1 MGNLVAVEIASLAG
15 ERSLAMTWNSG
26 ENIMNNLL
34 NIKTPAE
41 GIAQV
46 RKAEYN
52 LSNHGIGNLRLAYW
66 NLTTEALYEEATFR
80 NEGAIVAGGPFVAF
94 TGKHTARSANDKFI
108 VRETDSEGNVW
119 WGQYNRP
126 CAADKFEVLYD
137 RMLGFLQGRDVFVQD
152 LYAGA
157 DENYRLP
164 VRIVTELAWHS
175 HFVRNM
181 FILPGSLEEYKR
193 FVPEFTIMALPSFK
207 GMPMVDN
214 TASETFICLSFEK
227 KLAIIGNTAYAGEI
241 KKSVFT
247 ILNYLLPLEGVLS
260 MHCSAN
266 VNPKDSND
274 VALFFGLSGTGKT
287 TLSADPTRRLIG
299 DDEHGWSDDGVF
311 NFEGGCYA
319 KVIGL
324 SASAEPE
331 IYATTHRFGTVLENV
346 PFDPVTRYIDLDDDS
361 LTENTRASYP
371 LEFIDN
377 AVPEKKAG
385 HPKNVIL
392 LTCDASGVMPPI
404 ARLTP
409 NQALYQ
415 FISGYTSKVGGTEVG
430 LGKEPEITFSAC
442 FGGPFM
448 VHHPYK
454 YAELLKRKIERY
466 GVTCWLVNT
475 GWVGGP
481 YGVGK
486 RISIRHTR
494 ALLNA
499 ALSGKLAKVE
509 YYRDPV
515 FGFEVPKTCPDV
527 PESVLEPWSSWPSRE
542 EYDKK
547 YKNLA
552 QRFIENFGKFTEG
565 TPREVVEA
573 GPKVK

>member
-1 MGNLVAVEIASLAG
+1 
-15 ERSLAMTWNSG
+15 
-26 ENIMNNLL
+26 MNNLL
-34 NIKTPAE
+34 NIKTPGE
-41 GIAQV
+41 SIAQA

-66 NLTTEALYEEATFR
+66 NLQGEALYEEAIFR
-80 NEGAIVAGGPFVAF
+80 GEGVTAVGGPFVAN
-94 TGKHTARSANDKFI
+94 TGKHTARSANDKFV
-108 VRETDSEGNVW
+108 VRETDSEGNIW
-119 WGQYNRP
+119 WGVYNRP
-126 CAADKFEVLYD
+126 FESRKFDALYE

-152 LYAGA
+152 VYGGA

-175 HFVRNM
+175 MFVRNM
-181 FILPGSLEEYKR
+181 FILPKTLEEYKR
-193 FVPEFTIMALPSFK
+193 FVPEFTILTMPSFK
-207 GMPMVDN
+207 GMPALDN
-214 TASETFICLSFEK
+214 TGSETFICLSFEK

-247 ILNYLLPLEGVLS
+247 ILNYLMPLQGVLS

-266 VNPKDSND
+266 VNPVDSND

-287 TLSADPTRRLIG
+287 TLSADPSRRLIG
-299 DDEHGWSDDGVF
+299 DDEHGWSDEGVF

-324 SASAEPE
+324 SESAEPE
-331 IYATTHRFGTVLENV
+331 IFATTRRYGTILENV
-346 PFDPVTRYIDLDDDS
+346 PVDPITRYIDLDDDS

-415 FISGYTSKVGGTEVG
+415 FISGYTSKIAGTEVG

-454 YAELLKRKIERY
+454 YAQLLKGKIERY

-494 ALLNA
+494 NLLNA
-499 ALSGKLAKVE
+499 ALNGKLDNVE
-509 YYRDPV
+509 YYKDPV
-515 FGFEVPKTCPDV
+515 FGFEVPMTCPEV
-527 PESVLEPWSSWPSRE
+527 PESVLQPWSSWPGRD
-542 EYDKK
+542 EYDRR
-547 YKNLA
+547 YRDLA
-552 QRFIENFGKFTEG
+552 SRFIQNFAKFTDG
-565 TPREVVEA
+565 TPQEVIDA
-573 GPKVK
+573 GPRI

>member
-1 MGNLVAVEIASLAG
+1 
-15 ERSLAMTWNSG
+15 
-26 ENIMNNLL
+26 MNNLL

-41 GIAQV
+41 AIAQN
-46 RKAEYN
+46 RKADFN
-52 LSNHGIGNLRLAYW
+52 LSNQGVINLRLAYW
-66 NLTTEALYEEATFR
+66 NLTTEALVEEAIFR
-80 NEGAIVAGGPFVAF
+80 GEGALVSGGPFVAN
-94 TGKHTARSANDKFI
+94 TGKHTARSANDKFV
-108 VRETDSEGNVW
+108 VRHTDSENNIW
-119 WGQYNRP
+119 WGVYNRP
-126 CAADKFEVLYD
+126 FAAEKFEVLYD
-137 RMLGFLQGRDVFVQD
+137 RMLGFMQGRDVFVQD
-152 LYAGA
+152 VYGGA
-157 DENYRLP
+157 DESYRLP

-181 FILPGSLEEYKR
+181 FILPQSLEEYKR
-193 FVPEFTIMALPSFK
+193 FIPEFTIIAMPSFK
-207 GMPMVDN
+207 GSPAVDN

-266 VNPKDSND
+266 VNPQNADD

-299 DDEHGWSDDGVF
+299 DDEHGWSDNGVF

-324 SASAEPE
+324 SESAEPE
-331 IYATTHRFGTVLENV
+331 IYATTRHFGTILENV
-346 PFDPVTRYIDLDDDS
+346 PFDPITRMIDLDDDS

-371 LEFIDN
+371 LELIAN

-415 FISGYTSKVGGTEVG
+415 FISGYTSKIAGTEVG

-454 YAELLKRKIERY
+454 YAELLKNKIERY

-486 RISIRHTR
+486 RISIKYTR

-499 ALSGKLAKVE
+499 ALEGKLNAVQFKK
-509 YYRDPV
+509 DPI
-515 FGFEVPKTCPDV
+515 FGFEVPQSCPNV
-527 PESVLEPWSSWPSRE
+527 PDEVMNPATSWHDQK
-542 EYDKK
+542 EYDRR
-547 YKNLA
+547 YKDLA
-552 QRFIENFGKFTEG
+552 MRFIQNFAKFTDG
-565 TPREVVEA
+565 TPQEVIDA
-573 GPKVK
+573 GPRV

>member
-1 MGNLVAVEIASLAG
+1 
-15 ERSLAMTWNSG
+15 
-26 ENIMNNLL
+26 MNNLL

-41 GIAQV
+41 AVAQT
-46 RKAEYN
+46 RKADFN
-52 LSNHGIGNLRLAYW
+52 LSNQGVTNLRLAYW
-66 NLTTEALYEEATFR
+66 NLPTEALVEEAIFR
-80 NEGAIVAGGPFVAF
+80 NEGSLVLGGPFVAN
-94 TGKHTARSANDKFI
+94 TGKHTARSANDKFV
-108 VRETDSEGNVW
+108 VRHADSEDNIW
-119 WGQYNRP
+119 WGVYNRP
-126 CAADKFEVLYD
+126 FAPDKFEVLYD
-137 RMLGFLQGRDVFVQD
+137 RLLGFMQGRDVFVQD
-152 LYAGA
+152 VYAGA
-157 DENYRLP
+157 DEAYRLP
-164 VRIVTELAWHS
+164 VRLVTELAWHS

-181 FILPGSLEEYKR
+181 FVLPQSLEEYRR
-193 FVPEFTIMALPSFK
+193 FVPEFTIIAMPSFK
-207 GMPMVDN
+207 GAPAVDS
-214 TASETFICLSFEK
+214 TATETFICLSFEK

-266 VNPKDSND
+266 VNPENADD

-299 DDEHGWSDDGVF
+299 DDEHGWSDSGVF

-324 SASAEPE
+324 SESAEPE
-331 IYATTHRFGTVLENV
+331 IYATTKRFGTILENV
-346 PFDPVTRYIDLDDDS
+346 PFDPITRLIDLDDDT

-371 LEFIDN
+371 LDFINN

-415 FISGYTSKVGGTEVG
+415 FISGYTSKIAGTEVG

-454 YAELLKRKIERY
+454 YAELLKNKIERY

-475 GWVGGP
+475 GWVGGA

-486 RISIRHTR
+486 RISIRYTR

-499 ALSGKLAKVE
+499 ALNGRLDKVKYAK
-509 YYRDPV
+509 DPI
-515 FGFEVPKTCPDV
+515 FGFEVPTQCPDV
-527 PESVLEPWSSWPSRE
+527 PDEVLSPASSWHDKK
-542 EYDKK
+542 EYDRR
-547 YKNLA
+547 YKDLA
-552 QRFIENFGKFTEG
+552 MRFKQNFAKFEDG

-573 GPKVK
+573 GPKV

>member
-1 MGNLVAVEIASLAG
+1 
-15 ERSLAMTWNSG
+15 
-26 ENIMNNLL
+26 MNNLL

-41 GIAQV
+41 SIAQT
-46 RKAEYN
+46 RKADYN
-52 LSNHGIGNLRLAYW
+52 LSNQGVGNLRLAYW
-66 NLTTEALYEEATFR
+66 NLTTEALVEEAVFR
-80 NEGAIVAGGPFVAF
+80 GEGALVAGGPFVAN
-94 TGKHTARSANDKFI
+94 TGKHTARSANDKFV
-108 VRETDSEGNVW
+108 VRETDSEGNIW
-119 WGQYNRP
+119 WGVYNRP
-126 CAADKFEVLYD
+126 FSADKFEVLYD
-137 RMLGFLQGRDVFVQD
+137 RMLGFLQGRDAFVQD
-152 LYAGA
+152 VYAGA
-157 DENYRLP
+157 DEAYRLP

-181 FILPGSLEEYKR
+181 FILPQSLEEYKR
-193 FVPEFTIMALPSFK
+193 FVPEFTIIAMPSFK
-207 GMPMVDN
+207 AAPAVDGSN
-214 TASETFICLSFEK
+214 SETVICLSFEK

-266 VNPKDSND
+266 ANPENADD

-287 TLSADPTRRLIG
+287 KLSADPTRSLIG
-299 DDEHGWSDDGVF
+299 DDEHGWSDNGVF

-324 SASAEPE
+324 SESAEPE
-331 IYATTHRFGTVLENV
+331 IHATTKRFGTILENV
-346 PFDPVTRYIDLDDDS
+346 TFDPVTRLIDLDDDT

-371 LEFIDN
+371 LEFIAN

-415 FISGYTSKVGGTEVG
+415 FISGYTSKIAGTEVG

-454 YAELLKRKIERY
+454 YADLLKRKIERY

-486 RISIRHTR
+486 RISIRYTR
-494 ALLNA
+494 ALLSA
-499 ALSGKLAKVE
+499 ALNGNLANVK
-509 YYRDPV
+509 YKTDPI
-515 FGFEVPKTCPDV
+515 FGFEVPSTCLNVPD
-527 PESVLEPWSSWPSRE
+527 EVLNPSSSWSDTK
-542 EYDKK
+542 EYDRR
-547 YKNLA
+547 YKDLA
-552 QRFIENFGKFTEG
+552 MRFKQNFGKFTDG
-565 TPREVVEA
+565 VPQEVIDA
-573 GPKVK
+573 GPKV